1 MRILGAAVLAM
12 EAFVIGFALL
22 LAKDAHHGVAIW
34 LGIFLMISL
43 ILNSGIMKRKT
54 GWIIGTALQVAIVA
68 YGFVVTAM
76 FFMGAVFAAL
86 WVAAIVVG
94 RKGEA
99 IRANLLANPRN

>member
-22 LAKDAHHGVAIW
+22 LAKDAHHGAAIW
-34 LGIFLMISL
+34 LGIFLMVAL
-43 ILNSGIMKRKT
+43 ILNSGSMKRKA
-54 GWIIGTALQVAIVA
+54 GWIIGSVLQVALIA
-68 YGFVVTAM
+68 YGFVVVSM

-86 WVAAIVVG
+86 WVAAILVG

-99 IRANLLANPRN
+99 IRANLLANPPN

>member
-22 LAKDAHHGVAIW
+22 LAKDAHNGVAIW
-34 LGIFLMISL
+34 FGIALMISL
-43 ILNSGIMKRKT
+43 ILNSGIMKRKS
-54 GWIIGTALQVAIVA
+54 GWYLGTLLQIAIVS

-86 WVAAIVVG
+86 WVAAFVVG

-99 IRANLLANPRN
+99 IRARLLANPPN

>member
-34 LGIFLMISL
+34 LGIFLMVAL
-43 ILNSGIMKRKT
+43 VLNSGSMKRKA
-54 GWIIGTALQVAIVA
+54 GWIIGSILQVALIA
-68 YGFVVTAM
+68 YGFVVVSM

-86 WVAAIVVG
+86 WVAAILVG

-99 IRANLLANPRN
+99 IRANLLANPPN